1 MAIRRLAKL
10 RFLVKDAEIIERL
23 SEINCLCIGL
33 NEVITSKNYSF
44 NSFNNCKQLL
54 HKCGKHISIHLYY
67 CAILTCNHTNLDG
80 TEKCIIECFKDNDTD
95 SLIRNTKYYVNGI

>member
-10 RFLVKDAEIIERL
+10 RFLIKDAESIERL

-44 NSFNNCKQLL
+44 DSFNDCKQLSYESN
-54 HKCGKHISIHLYY
+54 KYNSIYLYY
-67 CAILTCNHTNLDG
+67 CAILTCNHSNLDG
-80 TEKCIIECFKDNDTD
+80 TEKCIIECFKEDDTD
-95 SLIRNTKYYVNGI
+95 NLIKNTKYYVNGI